1 MDFAFF
7 AVNFGYS
14 KSDYEQLTPREV
26 RFIYKAYE
34 DMVVS
39 QSYRIYNAVY
49 TAFYNANRPKRK
61 RALKLFKKKGA
72 KISREQQKETLDAV
86 LESQKNDGNWVARL
100 YKENGFVSRGG
111 VKDGR
116 ADSKSK
122 INRGRK

>member
-49 TAFYNANRPKRK
+49 TAFYNANRPKKK
-61 RALKLFKKKGA
+61 RALKLFKKKGTN
-72 KISREQQKETLDAV
+72 ISEEQRKDTLDAV

-100 YKENGFVSRGG
+100 YKENGFCFNGG

-116 ADSKSK
+116 ANSKSK
-122 INRGRK
+122 NNR

>member
-49 TAFYNANRPKRK
+49 TAFHNANRHKRK

-72 KISREQQKETLDAV
+72 HISEEQRKDTLDAV

-100 YKENGFVSRGG
+100 YKEYGFISNGG

-116 ADSKSK
+116 ANSKSK
-122 INRGRK
+122 NNR